1 MFDQDIIFR
10 RHAEEKLDPKDQPT
24 SVETKNQDHPG
35 FIHHPSG
42 LVIKK
47 KHPGQSNYYKIRWWY
62 HVIEQ
67 LFQMVTFISPPL
79 MNDSRVF
86 HSKFCN
92 SVQIIIDGKTVSI
105 QIGR

>member
-47 KHPGQSNYYKIRWWY
+47 KHPGKSNYFKIR
-62 HVIEQ
+62 
-67 LFQMVTFISPPL
+67 
-79 MNDSRVF
+79 
-86 HSKFCN
+86 
-92 SVQIIIDGKTVSI
+92 
-105 QIGR
+105 

>member
-1 MFDQDIIFR
+1 MGQKNSKSETLNLNEIAQLETEDVFKKKKKHLEPDTIGAQLSTKAHCVAMFDQDIIFR

-47 KHPGQSNYYKIRWWY
+47 KHPGQCNYYKTR
-62 HVIEQ
+62 
-67 LFQMVTFISPPL
+67 
-79 MNDSRVF
+79 
-86 HSKFCN
+86 
-92 SVQIIIDGKTVSI
+92 
-105 QIGR
+105 